1 MALLYRT
8 MTVSRNGFYRWLKA
22 KYRPEASLNAERD
35 AHALACWKVNRGS
48 LGRRALSIVLHK
60 EGFNLGRYPTRSL
73 MKRLRLSGRQRRR
86 RYVIAKDINVAMP
99 NHPVREFNVDA
110 ANKKWVTD
118 ITYIQTRQEW

>member
-1 MALLYRT
+1 M
-8 MTVSRNGFYRWLKA
+8 
-22 KYRPEASLNAERD
+22 NAERD